1 MKIFLLVGTALL
13 SLGFVAVAKNK
24 YKEGDKQGT
33 FVAILMVVFFLLLFA
48 YLC

>member
-1 MKIFLLVGTALL
+1 MKIFLLIGVGLL
-13 SLGFVAVAKNK
+13 SLGFVTVAKNK
-24 YKEGDKQGT
+24 FKEGDKQGT

>member
-13 SLGFVAVAKNK
+13 SLGFAAVAKNK
-24 YKEGDKQGT
+24 YKEGDKTGT
-33 FVAILMVVFFLLLFA
+33 YTAIGLVAFFLLLFA